1 MQTKDLYTHKHT
13 HTFMTTKTI
22 TITEDAYRLLAREK
36 NKDESFSELIK
47 REFGKKRDLMEFVG
61 LWEDISDKEADEM
74 LEFIEKSKE
83 ETRIST
89 KKRLEKYEIS

>member
-47 REFGKKRDLMEFVG
+47 REFSKKRSLSEFIG
-61 LWEDISDKEADEM
+61 LWEDIDDKEAEEM
-74 LEFIEKSKE
+74 LDFIEKSKE
-83 ETRIST
+83 KTRIST
-89 KKRLEKYEIS
+89 KKRLEEYEVS